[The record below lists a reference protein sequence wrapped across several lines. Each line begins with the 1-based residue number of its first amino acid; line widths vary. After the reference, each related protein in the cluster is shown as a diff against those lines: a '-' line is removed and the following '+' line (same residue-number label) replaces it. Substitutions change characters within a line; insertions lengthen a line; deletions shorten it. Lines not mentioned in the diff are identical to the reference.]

1 MMFKLLLCLLI
12 ILCSTLV
19 GFSYSSKLSARKK
32 NLESFVLELKNVK
45 TIIRY
50 SSKELHKIFENSF
63 IDYKFSAD
71 KPFSEQ
77 WEDMLKLYS
86 KILCPSDIEILSSL
100 GRTLGTSDLCGELS
114 NIEMY
119 ISLLNS
125 QISQAQQS
133 IDTKSGV
140 YKTLGLSLGLA
151 VAIILI

>member
-1 MMFKLLLCLLI
+1 MFKLLLCILI
-12 ILCSTLV
+12 VLCSTLV

-32 NLESFVLELKNVK
+32 TLESFVLELQNVK

-50 SSKELHKIFENSF
+50 SSKELYKVFENSF
-63 IDYKFSAD
+63 IDYKFSDD

-77 WEDMLKLYS
+77 WKDMLKMYSRILY
-86 KILCPSDIEILSSL
+86 PSDIEILSSL
-100 GRTLGTSDLCGELS
+100 GKTLGTSDLSGELS
-114 NIEMY
+114 NIDMY
-119 ISLLNS
+119 ISLLSS